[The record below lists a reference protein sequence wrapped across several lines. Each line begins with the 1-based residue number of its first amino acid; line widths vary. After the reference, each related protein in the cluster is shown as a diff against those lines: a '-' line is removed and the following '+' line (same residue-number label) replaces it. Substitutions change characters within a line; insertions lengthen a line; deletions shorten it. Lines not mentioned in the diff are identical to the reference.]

1 MVKGISRRV
10 ILVDNP
16 ASGAFEQAIFILP
29 KDGGSVSQQQLVD
42 EAVRIAKSYARTHG
56 APRRIPLRPVIW
68 AAIGASVI
76 GAAWLLVTLL

>member
-16 ASGAFEQAIFILP
+16 DSGAFEQAIFILP
-29 KDGGSVSQQQLVD
+29 KDGSSVSQQQLVD
-42 EAVRIAKSYARTHG
+42 EAIRVAKSYARTHG
-56 APRRIPLRPVIW
+56 AEHRVTVRPAIW
-68 AAIGASVI
+68 AAIGGGVI